1 MADNQTPD
9 LDARWKILDVLAA
22 ILSSLDL
29 NLRLYSFFLSLK
41 VACVGQHKG
50 IISPSFWPGLPGKT
64 SSTLS
69 PQLEGQN
76 RGQNEVTPLGPNL

>member
-41 VACVGQHKG
+41 VACVG
-50 IISPSFWPGLPGKT
+50 
-64 SSTLS
+64 
-69 PQLEGQN
+69 
-76 RGQNEVTPLGPNL
+76 